1 MSGRAEQ
8 VALVTG
14 GARRI
19 GAAIVERLIGDGWRV
34 VIHYHRSGEAAR
46 GLAARFDARAVAVT
60 QDLAVSGGAEA
71 LLLVARRTFGAP
83 VRALVN
89 NASLFDYDAPPQVG
103 AESLAAHHAI
113 NLAAPV
119 LLANAL
125 ARQDELDR
133 GAIVNLLDQK
143 IANPNPD
150 FFAYSTTKFALAG
163 ATAMLAQALGPR
175 IAVNAVA
182 PGLTLPSA
190 DQSEAEYRTVAA
202 DNLLKRPVSATAVA
216 DAVAFLL
223 RARGLHGQTLYVDGG
238 QRFIARH
245 RDVMFATRGAGG

>member
-1 MSGRAEQ
+1 MAVAP

-19 GAAIVERLIGDGWRV
+19 GAAIVERLVDAGWHV
-34 VIHYHRSGEAAR
+34 VVHHHRSGKAAQA
-46 GLAARFDARAVAVT
+46 LAARLGDAAVAVA
-60 QDLAVSGGAEA
+60 QDLAAPDAADA
-71 LLLVARRTFGAP
+71 LMLAARAAFGAP

-89 NASLFDYDAPPQVG
+89 NASRFDYDTPPHVAPE
-103 AESLAAHHAI
+103 ALARHHAI

-125 ARQDELDR
+125 ARQDDLDR
-133 GAIVNLLDQK
+133 GAVVNLLDQK

-150 FFAYSTTKFALAG
+150 FFAYSASKFALAG
-163 ATAMLAQALGPR
+163 ANAMLAQALGPR

-190 DQSEAEYRTVAA
+190 DQSEAEYRSVAA
-202 DNLLKRPVSATAVA
+202 DNLLRRPVAVA
-216 DAVAFLL
+216 AVAEAVAFLL
-223 RARGLHGQTLYVDGG
+223 SAHGVHGQTIYVDGG
-238 QRFIARH
+238 QRFMARA
-245 RDVMFATRGAGG
+245 RDVMFAVRGEND